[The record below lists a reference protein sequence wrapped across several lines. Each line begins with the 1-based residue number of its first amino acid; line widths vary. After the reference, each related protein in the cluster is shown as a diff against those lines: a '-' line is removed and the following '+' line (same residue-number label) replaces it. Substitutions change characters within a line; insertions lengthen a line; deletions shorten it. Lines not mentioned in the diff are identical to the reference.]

1 MTKEQI
7 LQKHFTAEFGH
18 DGHGKFMQYIL
29 NAMEEYAQQQVK
41 NLNIPAVINCVA
53 VPEWLTD
60 EIRALAKTT
69 WNDHKDFN
77 DNKRVEAMRIIK
89 RCALAA
95 GYTITIKK
103 ATELLQQ
110 HCL

>member
-1 MTKEQI
+1 MKEDLI
-7 LQKHFTAEFGH
+7 R
-18 DGHGKFMQYIL
+18 KFVEKLDYSYNYKTINERQSIINDL
-29 NAMEEYAQQQVK
+29 CEIAGIEQ
-41 NLNIPAVINCVA
+41 LTIPAVINCVA

-110 HCL
+110 YCL